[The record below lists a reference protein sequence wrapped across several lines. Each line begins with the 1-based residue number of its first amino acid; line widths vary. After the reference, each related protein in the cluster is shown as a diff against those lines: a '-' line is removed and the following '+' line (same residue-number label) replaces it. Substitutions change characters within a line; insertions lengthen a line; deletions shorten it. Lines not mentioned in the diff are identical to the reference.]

1 MAARL
6 EPIARPTI
14 RHIADALQVTTATV
28 SRALSGHPAISAA
41 TRQAVLRTAKKMSY
55 HPNGHAASLRSG
67 SSKIIGVI
75 IPSAEIHF
83 FGSVV
88 HGIEK
93 LASERGYTVLLYQ
106 SNEQVAYE
114 KKGIATFLRSN
125 VEGVIASV
133 AKEATNLVHYK
144 SLKRRGVPLVLFDRA
159 WDIGAATVTINDYK
173 GACMATQH
181 LIEQG
186 CRRIAH
192 IAGPLHVPIFQQRLE
207 GYKEALRKAGI
218 KPDQK
223 LVIPGQVSIESGHA
237 AAKKLMALKA
247 APDGIFAVEDF
258 TALGALQYL
267 KERHMAVPQQ
277 VALAG
282 FANEPFGD
290 YITPSLTT
298 VNQQTTLMGEEAA
311 RLFFRILENKSG
323 AQKKPENLRLEPQ
336 LIVRQ
341 SSLRKTA

>member
-1 MAARL
+1 MAARS
-6 EPIARPTI
+6 ETNARPTI
-14 RHIADALQVTTATV
+14 RHIAQELQVTAATV

-41 TRQAVLRTAKKMSY
+41 TRQAVLRTAKKLNY
-55 HPNGHAASLRSG
+55 HLNGHASSLRSG
-67 SSKIIGVI
+67 RSRIIGVI

-93 LASERGYTVLLYQ
+93 LASEHNYTVLLYQ
-106 SNEQVAYE
+106 SNEQVDFE

-125 VEGVIASV
+125 VDGVIASV
-133 AKEATNLVHYK
+133 AKEATNLSHYK
-144 SLKRRGVPLVLFDRA
+144 TLRRHGVPLVLFDRA

-173 GACMATQH
+173 GAFMATRH
-181 LIEQG
+181 LVEQG
-186 CRRIAH
+186 CSRIAH
-192 IAGPLHVPIFQQRLE
+192 IAGPLYIPIFQQRLE
-207 GYKEALRKAGI
+207 GYKEALRQAGLKVDERLI
-218 KPDQK
+218 VQ
-223 LVIPGQVSIESGHA
+223 GQVSIESGYA
-237 AAKKLMALKA
+237 AAKKLMSLKS

-258 TALGALQYL
+258 TALGALQQL
-267 KERHMAVPQQ
+267 KDSHIAVPQQ

-282 FANEPFGD
+282 FADEPFGE

-298 VNQQTTLMGEEAA
+298 INQQTTLMGEEAA
-311 RLFFRILENKSG
+311 RLFFRILEKKSG
-323 AQKKPENLRLEPQ
+323 ASGKPENLSLEPQ